1 MFMLTESQR
10 QSVLS
15 RLWGASHRA
24 GRLSAARV
32 PAGAGRPVAGYA
44 VSGHARIHRLGAI
57 RRWLP
62 ETVLG
67 LWREQHPGVPFQLQL
82 AIERPATQSREAAA
96 A

>member
-1 MFMLTESQR
+1 
-10 QSVLS
+10 
-15 RLWGASHRA
+15 
-24 GRLSAARV
+24 
-32 PAGAGRPVAGYA
+32 